1 MLSRRT
7 IPYAVY
13 CLLLGSPAFA
23 VNAFR
28 VGDLWI
34 VDTSVPDVL
43 QSQSFQAP
51 PEVTASGKLQYAIGF
66 STAERADVGFLFDSI
81 TIALAN
87 ADGSGAE
94 NLVTADVFDL
104 TIMPISPTGLLANG
118 SITAQPERSRVLP
131 LGNANISFGYAVEV
145 TLPPS
150 LAGTELR
157 TTFSFFNNG
166 DDVPSQGYATLIP
179 EPSSSALIAFVGASG
194 LWRLLR
200 KRTRE

>member
-1 MLSRRT
+1 MLSSRA
-7 IPYAVY
+7 ILYAVY
-13 CLLLGSPAFA
+13 CFLLGSPAVA

-43 QSQSFQAP
+43 QTQTFQAP
-51 PEVTASGKLQYAIGF
+51 PEITASGKLQYSIGF
-66 STAERADVGFLFDSI
+66 STAERVNVGFLFDSL
-81 TIALAN
+81 TIALAG

-94 NLVTADVFDL
+94 NLVTADVFGL

-118 SITAQPERSRVLP
+118 GITAQPERSRVLP
-131 LGNANISFGYAVEV
+131 LGNANFSFGYAIEV
-145 TLPPS
+145 TLPPA

-179 EPSSSALIAFVGASG
+179 EPSPLALIAFVGVMG
-194 LWRLLR
+194 LLR
-200 KRTRE
+200 IQWKRARQ